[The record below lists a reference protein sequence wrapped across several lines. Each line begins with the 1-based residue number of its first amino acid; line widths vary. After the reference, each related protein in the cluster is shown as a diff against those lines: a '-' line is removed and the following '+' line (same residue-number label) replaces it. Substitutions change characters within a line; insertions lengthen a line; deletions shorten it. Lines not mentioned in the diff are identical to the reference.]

1 MSNLRS
7 AVPLSWFVACSKAL
21 FRVQQSNCLQN
32 DAAYDLQALRAKF
45 VYRILRCVPE
55 DVVVAVGEV
64 DKVGGGHASLHEG
77 KMIVEYR
84 VATREEMGLVAKPRG
99 CFMDDVF
106 EPRG

>member
-64 DKVGGGHASLHEG
+64 DEVGGGHATLHEG
-77 KMIVEYR
+77 EVIVANLV
-84 VATREEMGLVAKPRG
+84 VARKKMGLIADAGGGLIYGVL
-99 CFMDDVF
+99 